1 MIDFWGIGCY
11 TKRKSYNV
19 LLAAGEAFSADFVS
33 IGLWRYEVNTY
44 FFVYVLTL
52 FGSRTC

>member
-19 LLAAGEAFSADFVS
+19 LLAAGEAFDFVS
-33 IGLWRYEVNTY
+33 IGLWRYEVKAY
-44 FFVYVLTL
+44 FFVYALTL

>member
-1 MIDFWGIGCY
+1 MLY
-11 TKRKSYNV
+11 KRKSYNV